1 MLDTPVAMP
10 SPQTGTPTFLD
21 ALFDAGMLH
30 ETGIDGLYAR
40 SGVFEAIVDGVD
52 RVVST
57 FGGQDGAEVVRFP
70 PGMNRMVFE
79 KTGYMKNFP
88 NLAGTVH
95 CFCGDDAGHAE
106 IIAALD
112 SGDDWSRQQVLS
124 EITLTPAA
132 CYPLYPIAARR
143 GPLPANGRLFD
154 ILSYC
159 FRHEPSKEATRMQMF
174 RMREFVR
181 MGTPDEVTE
190 FRQLWIDRGRQMV
203 HAFGLEGAVDLANDP
218 FFGRAGRMLKNN
230 QRQQTLKFEMLIPVE
245 NPDKPTACMSF
256 NYHQDHFGT
265 LWGLTTSTGEVAH
278 TACVGFGMERLAL
291 ALLKLHGTDVAAWPA
306 GVRSAMGLV

>member
-1 MLDTPVAMP
+1 MAASM
-10 SPQTGTPTFLD
+10 TFLD
-21 ALFDAGMLH
+21 ALFDAGVLID
-30 ETGIDGLYAR
+30 TGVEGLYAR
-40 SGVFEAIVDGVD
+40 SGLFERIVDGID
-52 RVVST
+52 TVVSAV
-57 FGGQDGAEVVRFP
+57 GGGDGAEVVRFP
-70 PGMNRMVFE
+70 PGMNRTVFE

-112 SGDDWSRQQVLS
+112 SGDDWSRQQALS
-124 EITLTPAA
+124 EIALTPAA
-132 CYPLYPIAARR
+132 CYPLYPLAAKR
-143 GPLPANGRLFD
+143 GVLPTDGRLFD

-181 MGTPDEVTE
+181 MGTPDDVMA
-190 FRQLWIDRGRQMV
+190 FRERWIARAGEMV
-203 HAFGLEGAVDLANDP
+203 KTFGLEGAVDIANDP

-230 QRQQTLKFEMLIPVE
+230 QRQQNLKFEMLIPVE
-245 NPDKPTACMSF
+245 SVEKPTACMSF
-256 NYHQDHFGT
+256 NYHQDHFGN
-265 LWGLTTSTGEVAH
+265 LWGLTSADGAVAH

-291 ALLKLHGTDVAAWPA
+291 ALLKVHGLDPAHWPA
-306 GVRSAMGLV
+306 GVRTALWG

>member
-1 MLDTPVAMP
+1 MAASM
-10 SPQTGTPTFLD
+10 TFLD
-21 ALFDAGMLH
+21 ALFDAGVLID
-30 ETGIDGLYAR
+30 TGVEGLYAR
-40 SGVFEAIVDGVD
+40 SGLFERIVDGID
-52 RVVST
+52 TVVSAV
-57 FGGQDGAEVVRFP
+57 GGGDGAEVVRFP
-70 PGMNRMVFE
+70 PGMNRTVFE

-112 SGDDWSRQQVLS
+112 SGDDWSRQQALS
-124 EITLTPAA
+124 EIALTPAA
-132 CYPLYPIAARR
+132 CYPLYPLAAKR
-143 GPLPANGRLFD
+143 GVLPTDGRLFD

-181 MGTPDEVTE
+181 MGTPDDVMA
-190 FRQLWIDRGRQMV
+190 FRECWIARAGEMV
-203 HAFGLEGAVDLANDP
+203 KTFGLDGAVDIANDP

-230 QRQQTLKFEMLIPVE
+230 QRQQNLQFEMLIPVE
-245 NPDKPTACMSF
+245 SVDKPTACMSF
-256 NYHQDHFGT
+256 NYHQDHFGS
-265 LWGLTTSTGEVAH
+265 LWGLTSADGAVAH

-291 ALLKLHGTDVAAWPA
+291 ALLKVHGLDPAHWPA
-306 GVRSAMGLV
+306 GVRTALWG

>member
-1 MLDTPVAMP
+1 MAASM
-10 SPQTGTPTFLD
+10 TFLD
-21 ALFDAGMLH
+21 ALFDAGVLID
-30 ETGIDGLYAR
+30 TGVEGLYAR
-40 SGVFEAIVDGVD
+40 SGLFERIVDGID
-52 RVVST
+52 TVVSAV
-57 FGGQDGAEVVRFP
+57 GGGDGAEVVRFP
-70 PGMNRMVFE
+70 PGMNRTVFE

-112 SGDDWSRQQVLS
+112 SGDDWSRQQALS
-124 EITLTPAA
+124 EIALTPAA
-132 CYPLYPIAARR
+132 CYPLYPLAAKR
-143 GPLPANGRLFD
+143 GVLPTDGRLFD

-181 MGTPDEVTE
+181 MGTPDDVMA
-190 FRQLWIDRGRQMV
+190 FRECWIARAGEMV
-203 HAFGLEGAVDLANDP
+203 KTFGLDGAVDIANDP

-230 QRQQTLKFEMLIPVE
+230 QRQQNLKFEMLIPVE
-245 NPDKPTACMSF
+245 SVEKPTACMSF

-265 LWGLTTSTGEVAH
+265 LWGLKTANGDVAH

-291 ALLKLHGTDVAAWPA
+291 ALLKVHGMDPERWPA
-306 GVRSAMGLV
+306 PVRRALWG

>member
-1 MLDTPVAMP
+1 MTKPV
-10 SPQTGTPTFLD
+10 SFLEC
-21 ALFDAGMLH
+21 LFDANVLID
-30 ETGIDGLYAR
+30 TGVEGLYAR
-40 SGVFEAIVDGVD
+40 SGLFERIVDGID
-52 RVVST
+52 NVVSAV
-57 FGGQDGAEVVRFP
+57 GGGDGAEVVRFP

-106 IIAALD
+106 IIAALEN
-112 SGDDWSRQQVLS
+112 GDDWSRQQALS
-124 EITLTPAA
+124 EIALTPAA
-132 CYPLYPIAARR
+132 CYPLYPLAAKR
-143 GPLPANGRLFD
+143 GPLPADGRLFD

-181 MGTPDEVTE
+181 MGTPDDVMA
-190 FRQLWIDRGRQMV
+190 FRERWIARAGEMV
-203 HAFGLEGAVDLANDP
+203 KTFGLEGAVDIANDP

-230 QRQQTLKFEMLIPVE
+230 QRQQNLKFEMLIPVE
-245 NPDKPTACMSF
+245 SVDKPTACMSF
-256 NYHQDHFGT
+256 NYHQDHFGS
-265 LWGLTTSTGEVAH
+265 LWGLTSADGAVAH

-291 ALLKLHGTDVAAWPA
+291 ALLKVHGLDPAHWPA
-306 GVRSAMGLV
+306 GVRTALWG

>member
-1 MLDTPVAMP
+1 MTKPV
-10 SPQTGTPTFLD
+10 SFLES
-21 ALFDAGMLH
+21 LFDANVLID
-30 ETGIDGLYAR
+30 TGVEGLYAR
-40 SGVFEAIVDGVD
+40 SGLFERIVDGID
-52 RVVST
+52 NVVSAV
-57 FGGQDGAEVVRFP
+57 GGGDGAEVVRFP

-106 IIAALD
+106 IIAALEN
-112 SGDDWSRQQVLS
+112 GDDWSRQQALS
-124 EITLTPAA
+124 EIALTPAA
-132 CYPLYPIAARR
+132 CYPLYPLAAKR
-143 GPLPANGRLFD
+143 GPLPADGRLFD

-181 MGTPDEVTE
+181 MGTPDDVMA
-190 FRQLWIDRGRQMV
+190 FRERWIARAGEMV
-203 HAFGLEGAVDLANDP
+203 KTFGLEGAVDIANDP

-230 QRQQTLKFEMLIPVE
+230 QRQQNLKFEMLIPVE
-245 NPDKPTACMSF
+245 SVEKPTACMSF
-256 NYHQDHFGT
+256 NYHQDHFGN
-265 LWGLTTSTGEVAH
+265 LWGLTSADGAVAH

-291 ALLKLHGTDVAAWPA
+291 ALLKVHGLDPAHWPA
-306 GVRSAMGLV
+306 GVRTALWG

>member
-1 MLDTPVAMP
+1 MTKPV
-10 SPQTGTPTFLD
+10 SFLES
-21 ALFDAGMLH
+21 LFDANVLID
-30 ETGIDGLYAR
+30 TGVEGLYAR
-40 SGVFEAIVDGVD
+40 SGLFERIVDGID
-52 RVVST
+52 NVVSAV
-57 FGGQDGAEVVRFP
+57 GGGDGAEVVRFP

-106 IIAALD
+106 IIAALEN
-112 SGDDWSRQQVLS
+112 GDDWSRQQALS
-124 EITLTPAA
+124 EIALTPAA
-132 CYPLYPIAARR
+132 CYPLYPLAAKR
-143 GPLPANGRLFD
+143 GPLPADGRLFD

-181 MGTPDEVTE
+181 MGTPDDVMA
-190 FRQLWIDRGRQMV
+190 FRERWIARAGEMV
-203 HAFGLEGAVDLANDP
+203 KTFGLEGAVDIANDP

-230 QRQQTLKFEMLIPVE
+230 QRQQNLKFEMLIPVE
-245 NPDKPTACMSF
+245 SVEKPTACMSF
-256 NYHQDHFGT
+256 NYHQDHFGN
-265 LWGLTTSTGEVAH
+265 LWGLTSADGAVAH

-291 ALLKLHGTDVAAWPA
+291 ALLKVHGLDLAHWPA
-306 GVRSAMGLV
+306 GVRTALWG

>member
-1 MLDTPVAMP
+1 MTKPV
-10 SPQTGTPTFLD
+10 SFLES
-21 ALFDAGMLH
+21 LFDANVLID
-30 ETGIDGLYAR
+30 TGVEGLYAR
-40 SGVFEAIVDGVD
+40 SGLFERIVDGID
-52 RVVST
+52 NVVSAV
-57 FGGQDGAEVVRFP
+57 GGGDGAEVVRFP

-106 IIAALD
+106 IIAALEN
-112 SGDDWSRQQVLS
+112 GDDWSRQQALS
-124 EITLTPAA
+124 EIALTPAA
-132 CYPLYPIAARR
+132 CYPLYPLAAKR
-143 GPLPANGRLFD
+143 GPLPADGRLFD

-181 MGTPDEVTE
+181 MGTPDDVMA
-190 FRQLWIDRGRQMV
+190 FRERWIARAGEMV
-203 HAFGLEGAVDLANDP
+203 KTFGLEGAVDIANDP

-230 QRQQTLKFEMLIPVE
+230 QRQQNLKFEMLIPVE
-245 NPDKPTACMSF
+245 SVEKPTACMSF
-256 NYHQDHFGT
+256 NYHQDHFGN
-265 LWGLTTSTGEVAH
+265 LWGLTSADGAVAH

-291 ALLKLHGTDVAAWPA
+291 ALLKVHGLDPARWPA
-306 GVRSAMGLV
+306 GVRTALWG

>member
-1 MLDTPVAMP
+1 MTKPV
-10 SPQTGTPTFLD
+10 SFLES
-21 ALFDAGMLH
+21 LFDANVLID
-30 ETGIDGLYAR
+30 TGVEGLYAR
-40 SGVFEAIVDGVD
+40 SGLFERIVDGID
-52 RVVST
+52 NVVSAV
-57 FGGQDGAEVVRFP
+57 GGGDGAEVVRFP

-106 IIAALD
+106 IIAALEN
-112 SGDDWSRQQVLS
+112 GDDWSRQQALS
-124 EITLTPAA
+124 EIALTPAA
-132 CYPLYPIAARR
+132 CYPLYPLAAKR
-143 GPLPANGRLFD
+143 GPLPADGRLFD

-181 MGTPDEVTE
+181 MGTPDDVMA
-190 FRQLWIDRGRQMV
+190 FRERWIARAGEMV
-203 HAFGLEGAVDLANDP
+203 KTFGLEGAVDIANDP

-230 QRQQTLKFEMLIPVE
+230 QRQQNLKFEMLIPVE
-245 NPDKPTACMSF
+245 SVDKPTACMSF
-256 NYHQDHFGT
+256 NYHQDHFGS
-265 LWGLTTSTGEVAH
+265 LWGLTSADGAVAH

-291 ALLKLHGTDVAAWPA
+291 ALLKVHGLDPAHWPA
-306 GVRSAMGLV
+306 GVRTALWG